1 MARRF
6 LGFQLLWFPST
17 MMQMY
22 LLIPNHFQSTMTTF
36 MVLPFKGFRGIAV
49 IELAVALAPVT

>member
-1 MARRF
+1 
-6 LGFQLLWFPST
+6 